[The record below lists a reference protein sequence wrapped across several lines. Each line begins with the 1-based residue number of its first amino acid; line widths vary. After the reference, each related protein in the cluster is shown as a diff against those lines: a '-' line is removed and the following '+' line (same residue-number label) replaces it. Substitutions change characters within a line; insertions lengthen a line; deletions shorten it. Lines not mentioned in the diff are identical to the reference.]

1 MTVKEWLV
9 LNWKIGA
16 LSFGGGGRAIYYQDA
31 LVDKSSVLTEDEFN
45 EGTTI
50 TQLVPGPNL
59 VNLGM
64 YIGLSVVGFGWM
76 VVGFFLLC
84 LPGALLGI
92 GFYEVVDLNN
102 PFIMKLFKGFSVG
115 SVTFF
120 FLFVSRLARGLKAGV
135 GQQAPKRKI
144 ALRFLFAAG
153 IAGCSLAGFNLFL
166 VLPIAIPIAIFF
178 EFQSWV

>member
-1 MTVKEWLV
+1 MTVKDWLV

-16 LSFGGGGRAIYYQDA
+16 LSFGGGGRAIYYQEA
-31 LVDKSSVLTEDEFN
+31 LVEKSTVLTEDEFH

-64 YIGLSVVGFGWM
+64 YIGLSVVGLKWM
-76 VVGFFLLC
+76 IAGFFLLC
-84 LPGALLGI
+84 LPGSLLAVGI
-92 GFYEVVDLNN
+92 LEAIDLNN
-102 PFIMKLFKGFSVG
+102 PLVMRLFKGFSVG

-120 FLFVSRLARGLKAGV
+120 ILFVYRLSKGLRTGI
-135 GQQAPKRKI
+135 GQNAPTRKI
-144 ALRFLFAAG
+144 ILRFFFACS
-153 IAGCSLAGFNLFL
+153 IAACSLSGLSLFL
-166 VLPIAIPIAIFF
+166 VLPIAIPIAIIF

>member
-1 MTVKEWLV
+1 MIVKDWLV

-16 LSFGGGGRAIYYQDA
+16 LSFGGGGRAIYYQEA
-31 LVDKSSVLTEDEFN
+31 LVEKSTVLTEDEFH

-64 YIGLSVVGFGWM
+64 YIGLSVVGFRWM
-76 VVGFFLLC
+76 LLGFFLLC
-84 LPGALLGI
+84 LPGALLAVGI
-92 GFYEVVDLNN
+92 LEIMDLRN
-102 PFIMKLFKGFSVG
+102 PLTMMLFKGFSVG

-120 FLFVSRLARGLKAGV
+120 ILFVYRLSKGLRAGV
-135 GQQAPKRKI
+135 GQKAPQKKI
-144 ALRFLFAAG
+144 FLRFLFATG
-153 IAGCSLAGFNLFL
+153 IAACSLGGFSLFW

-178 EFQSWV
+178 EFQTWA